1 MEQESLDEEPMDMA
15 VLQVVM
21 EEFSNRQEASS
32 QQIAQLLKEV
42 SGLNDQIKTIIQQA
56 HKHPDIAEDYTSVI
70 LNSIEKKFREK
81 QNVMMTKPVKTAKE
95 FRILLFPEQDRK
107 LFYKIV
113 FGRWLL
119 YLTIMLLL
127 NNTYKFA
134 LHDIDGKRIMQSE
147 QLKSGHVERS
157 WEYLYKN
164 SGRQVRRLMD
174 DVYHKTD
181 TMNNR

>member
-1 MEQESLDEEPMDMA
+1 MGQESLDKEPLDIA

-21 EEFSNRQEASS
+21 EEFSNKQEASS

-42 SGLNDQIKTIIQQA
+42 SGLNDQLKTIIQSRE
-56 HKHPDIAEDYTSVI
+56 HPDNAEDYTSVI
-70 LNSIEKKFREK
+70 LNSIEKKFREQQK
-81 QNVMMTKPVKTAKE
+81 VMMTKPVKTAKE

-134 LHDIDGKRIMQSE
+134 LHYGDSKRIMQSE